1 MAQSE
6 NVNGVTWV
14 VRLTDGRVAHLFLP
28 GSPAVVFGRDFKR
41 ETGPADGSL
50 EIVAA
55 HATTEEDPQ

>member
-28 GSPAVVFGRDFKR
+28 GSPAVVFGRDFK
-41 ETGPADGSL
+41 L

-55 HATTEEDPQ
+55 HATTEEEASQ